1 MVVSLLCWVSESLVA
16 AVDSL
21 FITVCV
27 CSSQLDPRLDSQE
40 MVIVLCLSVWT
51 SYVADMGMGLS
62 TATSSLT
69 SPVTATSS

>member
-40 MVIVLCLSVWT
+40 MVIVLSCVCLCGQVLLQIWEW
-51 SYVADMGMGLS
+51 D
-62 TATSSLT
+62 
-69 SPVTATSS
+69 